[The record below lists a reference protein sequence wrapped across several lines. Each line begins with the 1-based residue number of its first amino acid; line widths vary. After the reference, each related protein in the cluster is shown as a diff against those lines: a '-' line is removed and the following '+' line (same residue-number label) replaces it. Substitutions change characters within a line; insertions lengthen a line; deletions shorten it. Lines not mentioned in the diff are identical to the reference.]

1 MHCFLPACL
10 GPLATWLQ
18 QEVIVRAE
26 QPLSN
31 PASPPS
37 GRFAKILSFV
47 IVIRLLHLLYSCTL
61 TSALARRQM
70 ALTQPPPS
78 TYMNGHDPS
87 WDETIVPVLR
97 QSTDQLGCGLSV
109 A

>member
-1 MHCFLPACL
+1 
-10 GPLATWLQ
+10 
-18 QEVIVRAE
+18 
-26 QPLSN
+26 
-31 PASPPS
+31 
-37 GRFAKILSFV
+37 
-47 IVIRLLHLLYSCTL
+47 
-61 TSALARRQM
+61 M

-97 QSTDQLGCGLSV
+97 HSTDQLGVPPV